1 MLTACALIVSLPAAL
16 AVQARMRARPQRE
29 PEPITRDVAPPQAVV
44 DAAGET
50 ARAGKGWF

>member
-29 PEPITRDVAPPQAVV
+29 PEPICLTHTVRVIPVKES
-44 DAAGET
+44 G
-50 ARAGKGWF
+50 